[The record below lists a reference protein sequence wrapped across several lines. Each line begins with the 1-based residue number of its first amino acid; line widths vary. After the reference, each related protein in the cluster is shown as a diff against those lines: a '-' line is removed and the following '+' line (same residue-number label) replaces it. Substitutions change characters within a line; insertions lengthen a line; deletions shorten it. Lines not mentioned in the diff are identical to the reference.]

1 MGKRLNIVILS
12 CVFMAFDDPVVIILI
27 LAVAVLLFGAGRIP
41 AFARSLGQARREFDK
56 AMKGTYEDPPKTLES
71 KTEGPAEDPL
81 IAAARKEGIETSGKT
96 KQEIASALSWK
107 LNNARD

>member
-1 MGKRLNIVILS
+1 MG
-12 CVFMAFDDPVVIILI
+12 FDDPVVIILI

-56 AMKGTYEDPPKTLES
+56 AMKGTLEETS
-71 KTEGPAEDPL
+71 TVPSAQKSAVTEDPL
-81 IAAARKEGIETSGKT
+81 IVAAQKEGIDTSGKT

-107 LNNARD
+107 LNQVRE